1 MNPKPKPREKHAFVG
16 IHHAC
21 CNAYSRAYINALC
34 DAFEGS
40 CPSCGRRIRLPVG
53 RGGSKARFW
62 SVS

>member
-1 MNPKPKPREKHAFVG
+1 MNPKTKPREKHAFVG

-40 CPSCGRRIRLPVG
+40 CGPQSDDHVLERRRV
-53 RGGSKARFW
+53 ARRQ
-62 SVS
+62 S